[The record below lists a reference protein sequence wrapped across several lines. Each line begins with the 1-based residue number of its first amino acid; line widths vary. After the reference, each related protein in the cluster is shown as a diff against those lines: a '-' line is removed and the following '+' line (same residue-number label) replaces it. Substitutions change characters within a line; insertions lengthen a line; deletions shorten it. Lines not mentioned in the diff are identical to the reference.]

1 MPSPFEPSQ
10 SGCVFACG
18 CPDSSAGAPFDLVTH
33 VPSSG
38 RLAEASL
45 GWLLFPFGGN
55 GVGLENNRKTALLRD
70 FLRRHGPAGAAT
82 VPPMSPNP
90 EAQDRRQPG
99 ALLRHALESGRVH
112 SSFLL
117 AGGGDAPRAAAVDFV
132 RGVVCR
138 GEGERPCGTCRDCML
153 SGATRE
159 EGEIVIDGTGKA
171 GPLYRHIG
179 DHPDL
184 YWIDRGEDGTR
195 VRITQVRALQHALRL
210 ASNEGGWRAAVIAD
224 AEWLNLEAQNALL
237 HLLEEPPQRTCL
249 VLVTGSPAG
258 LLATIR
264 SRCQKAIFGPAER
277 SVLRGEGADEEVEGI
292 ALRLDAIHSQG
303 TPELLDW
310 AEEYRGA
317 RAVAAARVQVL
328 LAVGSEWLRTRAA
341 NAVTDTG
348 EPVRGELD
356 AFRTLVRCRKDL
368 AQRNA
373 NPQMIAE
380 RALFAVR
387 SAVREA

>member
-1 MPSPFEPSQ
+1 VSDPN
-10 SGCVFACG
+10 
-18 CPDSSAGAPFDLVTH
+18 L
-33 VPSSG
+33 PSSPEANSTPG
-38 RLAEASL
+38 SLPAALAAE
-45 GWLLFPFGGN
+45 GKNEPG
-55 GVGLENNRKTALLRD
+55 ELLRRV
-70 FLRRHGPAGAAT
+70 LA
-82 VPPMSPNP
+82 
-90 EAQDRRQPG
+90 
-99 ALLRHALESGRVH
+99 SGRVH

-117 AGGGDAPRAAAVDFV
+117 AGGGDAPRQAALDFV

-138 GEGERPCGTCRDCML
+138 GEGERPCGSCRDCML

-159 EGEIVIDGTGKA
+159 AGEIAIDGTGKA
-171 GPLYRHIG
+171 GPLYRHVG
-179 DHPDL
+179 DHADL

-195 VRITQVRALQHALRL
+195 VRISQVRALQNALRL
-210 ASNEGGWRAAVIAD
+210 ASIEGGWRAAVIAD

-237 HLLEEPPQRTCL
+237 HLLEEPPDRTCL
-249 VLVTGSPAG
+249 VLVTGNAAG

-277 SVLRGEGADEEVEGI
+277 PTLRGEDADEEVGAI
-292 ALRLDAIHSQG
+292 TARFDAIHGHG

-328 LAVGSEWLRTRAA
+328 LQVGSEWLRTRVVAA
-341 NAVTDTG
+341 VSETDA
-348 EPVRGELD
+348 PPLGELD
-356 AFRTLVRCRKDL
+356 AFRALVRCRKDL

-387 SAVREA
+387 AAVGGA